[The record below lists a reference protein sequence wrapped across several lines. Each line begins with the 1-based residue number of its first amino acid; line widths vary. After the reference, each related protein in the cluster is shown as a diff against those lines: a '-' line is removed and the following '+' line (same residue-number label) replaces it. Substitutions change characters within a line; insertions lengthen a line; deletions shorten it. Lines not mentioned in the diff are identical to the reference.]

1 MNNLQHW
8 IFRLLYLRKP
18 PWDTDRTPPE
28 VIQRVEAGEIAPGR
42 ALDLGCG
49 TGTNAIY
56 LARHGFQVVGI
67 DFVPRAIEQA
77 RQKATQAGVDI
88 AFHVGDV
95 SDISFL
101 GDAQFDLALDI
112 GCFHSIAEDRRPAYA
127 RGLAEHMR
135 PGARYLLYAF
145 QPRRFFLVQRLGI
158 TRDEIEALFG
168 RWFQIGQVEGTTDPI
183 AGGSAWYFLE
193 RRLAVETI

>member
-1 MNNLQHW
+1 MSKFQHW
-8 IFRLLYLRKP
+8 IYRLFYLRKP
-18 PWDTDRTPPE
+18 PWDTGVTPPE
-28 VIQRVEAGEIAPGR
+28 VTRRIESGEIPPGR

-56 LARHGFQVVGI
+56 LAQHGFQVVGI

-77 RQKATQAGVDI
+77 RQKAAQAGVDV

-101 GDAQFDLALDI
+101 GDVQFDLVLDI
-112 GCFHSIAEDRRPAYA
+112 GCFHSITESSRPAYA
-127 RGLAEHMR
+127 RGLGEHTR

-145 QPRRFFLVQRLGI
+145 QPRRFFLRQRMGL
-158 TRDEIEALFG
+158 TRDEVETLFE
-168 RWFQIGQVEGTTDPI
+168 RWFQIRQVEGGTDPTG
-183 AGGSAWYFLE
+183 GGSAWYDLE
-193 RRLAVETI
+193 RSGA

>member
-1 MNNLQHW
+1 MSILQHW

-18 PWDTDRTPPE
+18 PWDTNQTPPE
-28 VIQRVEAGEIAPGR
+28 VIQRVESGEIAPGR

-56 LARHGFQVVGI
+56 LAQHGFQVVGI

-77 RQKATQAGVDI
+77 RQKAAQAGVDV

-101 GDAQFDLALDI
+101 GDIQFDLALDI
-112 GCFHSIAEDRRPAYA
+112 GCFHSIAESSRPAYA
-127 RGLAEHMR
+127 RGLAEHTR

-145 QPRRFFLVQRLGI
+145 QPRRFMAVQRLGI
-158 TRDEIEALFG
+158 TRDEIESLFG
-168 RWFQIGQVEGTTDPI
+168 RWFQVGQVEESTDPI
-183 AGGSAWYFLE
+183 AGGSAWYFLK
-193 RRLAVETI
+193 RRLAVDNV